1 MSKYLHNIF
10 FHHNLSPLVQNL
22 YDPNQIKSDELVQ
35 HINNGLIEL
44 RNAIIRNE
52 ISENKNPNKIL
63 DTVEKIIDFNK
74 QQKGKL
80 LPLDF

>member
-1 MSKYLHNIF
+1 M
-10 FHHNLSPLVQNL
+10 
-22 YDPNQIKSDELVQ
+22 
-35 HINNGLIEL
+35 EL

-52 ISENKNPNKIL
+52 IPENKNPNKIL